1 VSRERALRDEC
12 LQQGLHTVLER
23 QLSKRFGMLSAET
36 RQFLA
41 QATPDQLETW
51 AECLLDAPTLST
63 VFEQH

>member
-41 QATPDQLETW
+41 QATPDQLET
-51 AECLLDAPTLST
+51 
-63 VFEQH
+63 